1 MKITWFG
8 HSAFRLDFGDRVVLI
23 DPFFTGNPA
32 FEGSRDQAA
41 DGVTHI
47 LLTHGHAD
55 HIGDTV
61 EIAKAT
67 GAKVVTNFDL
77 CMYLASQGVEA
88 FDPMNTGGTTDQ
100 DGFTATLVRADHSA
114 GLVEIGINFPLGSA
128 NGVIVKAPGEPTVY
142 HMGDTDIFGDMGL
155 IAEIHRPE
163 VAMVP
168 IGDRFTMGPDVAAL
182 AVQRFFKLKAVIP
195 CHYGSFPIIE
205 PSADKF
211 VAAMDGKGTQ
221 VIVPHKTVGVRI

>member
-128 NGVIVKAPGEPTVY
+128 NGVIVKAPGKPTVY